1 MKKGSIKKRRYNL
14 ALEIT
19 RVIVHEWDPYG
30 LIKGGAPHDEFD
42 REIAS
47 IVSQIHRI
55 QSSNDAVEVVSRV
68 FSSSFEPHL
77 FKPEQCKHVGEKLHQ
92 ALESK
97 GLLRHV

>member
-1 MKKGSIKKRRYNL
+1 MKKDNINKRWYNL
-14 ALEIT
+14 AFETI

-30 LIKGGAPHDEFD
+30 LIKGGAPPDEFD

-47 IVSQIHRI
+47 IVSQIPRM

-77 FKPEQCKHVGEKLHQ
+77 FRPEHCRQVGEKLHQ
-92 ALESK
+92 ALEAK
-97 GLLRHV
+97 GLLE